1 MWVNYLKSAAIYL
14 IKHAVTALHFHIGF
28 LGLFAGH
35 CKNVKRNKTTDFGQ
49 IRTRIIGAWG
59 KHITMALEL

>member
-49 IRTRIIGAWG
+49 IRTRIIGA
-59 KHITMALEL
+59 